1 MTRLD
6 AVIERLKAQR
16 SALGAAAQALSDT
29 PGHILELGLGNGRTY
44 DHLRHLF
51 SDRKIYVFDSEI
63 ASHPDCRPDPAFLFL
78 GPMAETLIAAAGK
91 LGANAALVHAD
102 IGYGDPAATIEN
114 VRSLGPKI
122 PALLRP
128 GGIVLCD
135 QSLDAVAALRS
146 IALPADIAPGRYHA
160 YRRSLV

>member
-1 MTRLD
+1 MSRLD
-6 AVIERLKAQR
+6 SVIERLKAQR
-16 SALGAAAQALSDT
+16 SVLDAAAEALADT

-44 DHLRHLF
+44 DHLRQLF
-51 SDRKIYVFDSEI
+51 PGRDIYVFDREV
-63 ASHPDCRPDPAFLFL
+63 ASHPDCRPDPEFLFL
-78 GPMAETLIAAAGK
+78 GPMAQTLVAAAAR

-135 QSLDAVAALRS
+135 QSLDAVAALHA

-160 YRRSLV
+160 YRRD

>member
-51 SDRKIYVFDSEI
+51 SDRKIYVFDSLLHFLI
-63 ASHPDCRPDPAFLFL
+63 LAIDMQLHLYDPHEHELKLFQEDHFFYL
-78 GPMAETLIAAAGK
+78 K
-91 LGANAALVHAD
+91 
-102 IGYGDPAATIEN
+102 
-114 VRSLGPKI
+114 
-122 PALLRP
+122 
-128 GGIVLCD
+128 
-135 QSLDAVAALRS
+135 QSLD
-146 IALPADIAPGRYHA
+146 
-160 YRRSLV
+160 RRR